1 MRYCNSNLLVDGMYS
16 VYVDLDT
23 LSPFMF
29 FTIQKVQE
37 TCCKQCYHSPLK
49 GLSTT
54 VTASMQTIPL
64 HPSETHSQ
72 PTTNITAA
80 AVAGTTT
87 TY

>member
-1 MRYCNSNLLVDGMYS
+1 MRYCYSNLLVDGMYS
-16 VYVDLDT
+16 VFVDLDT

-37 TCCKQCYHSPLK
+37 TCCKQCYNSPLK

-54 VTASMQTIPL
+54 ATAPMQTIPF
-64 HPSETHSQ
+64 HPLATHSQ
-72 PTTNITAA
+72 PATNITA
-80 AVAGTTT
+80 GKTT